1 MAKHEKDKSFELLYI
16 DGIPEDDPDNKL
28 LDDLVSETR
37 KVYKNY
43 KNFSYYN
50 ILEQDVDVL
59 DEQIELNK
67 LLNKK
72 TPIKNAKIIVDIHGN
87 ENGYISQDASPE
99 ILYVIFKY
107 LNENKHVKTMEIN
120 LTSCYGATKSK
131 NGRDILQDLQCQISE
146 MFPNID
152 FFFQKTDK
160 HYQTAYAIRWNKITN
175 KVTDMIVEAKLREYY
190 HIKNGKMVNF
200 GDRQFTN
207 NKKEFKKRVN
217 DVRNG
222 VMNAARRRPNFN
234 YMQQYFEPQKKFRHG
249 SAKINYKQINP
260 QNCLF
265 NDYYN

>member
-1 MAKHEKDKSFELLYI
+1 MAKHKKDKSFELLYI

-28 LDDLVSETR
+28 LDNLVLDTR
-37 KVYKNY
+37 MAYKNY

-50 ILEQDVDVL
+50 ILEQDLDDL

-67 LLNKK
+67 LSNKE
-72 TPIKNAKIIVDIHGN
+72 TPIKNAKIIVDVHGD

-99 ILYVIFKY
+99 ILYVIFQY

-120 LTSCYGATKSK
+120 LVSCYGATKST
-131 NGRDILQDLQCQISE
+131 NGRDILQDLQYQISE

-152 FFFQKTDK
+152 FFFQKKDK
-160 HYQTAYAIRWNKITN
+160 HYQTDYALIRNKRTK
-175 KVTDMIVEAKLREYY
+175 KVTNMSVKAKLREYY

-222 VMNAARRRPNFN
+222 LMNAVRRRPSFN
-234 YMQQYFEPQKKFRHG
+234 YMQQYFEQQKKIRHG
-249 SAKINYKQINP
+249 SAQINYKQINP

-265 NDYYN
+265 DDYYN